1 MMKNVLVVGYKG
13 EIGSAM
19 AEVIE
24 DSGKY
29 NIFKKDMEELEI
41 KEKIDIMHVCIPYF
55 DNFDDI
61 VADYIDKY
69 NPELVV
75 VNSTL
80 RIGTT
85 KKIHE
90 KRNCRIVHSPVRG
103 KHPHM
108 KEGLLKH
115 LKFIGP
121 IDSDSGKMAKEHF
134 ESIGIK
140 CEILNGTIE
149 TEIGKL
155 FSTTYYALCIAYHQE
170 LERVCKKFNADFDQT
185 ITRFNETYNDA
196 ARELNPN
203 VVRPV
208 LTPGFIGGHC
218 LMPNIKLLKK
228 DIKSDF
234 LSVIEKSNEK
244 KKKDD
249 EKEQ

>member
-1 MMKNVLVVGYKG
+1 MKNVLVVGVG
-13 EIGSAM
+13 EIGSAI
-19 AEVIE
+19 IE
-24 DSGKY
+24 LLNDSKSY
-29 NIFKKDMEELEI
+29 KVFKKDIEDI
-41 KEKIDIMHVCIPYF
+41 KIEDEIDIMHICIPYF

-61 VADYIDKY
+61 VVNYIDKY
-69 NPELVV
+69 NPELVII
-75 VNSTL
+75 NSTL
-80 RIGTT
+80 RPGTT
-85 KKIHE
+85 QKIYE
-90 KRNCRIVHSPVRG
+90 KRKCRIVHSPVRG

-121 IDSDSGKMAKEHF
+121 IDSESGKMAKEHL

-170 LERVCKKFNADFDQT
+170 MERVCKKFNVDFSQA
-185 ITRFNETYNDA
+185 ITRFNETYNNA
-196 ARELNPN
+196 SRELNPN

-218 LMPNIKLLKK
+218 LMPNINILKK

-234 LSVIEKSNEK
+234 LSAIEKSNEK
-244 KKKDD
+244 KKKEL
-249 EKEQ
+249 EKEK